1 MSSRTR
7 SDFDRLE
14 FMQLI
19 RSMTN
24 GSSNSF
30 NFETDYASSEA
41 GPSKHYESHGL
52 PDFEYDP
59 IFSQGQSIRLL
70 KLIAGI
76 PSNPTID
83 CELVE
88 TRLDSLKH
96 IKYEALS
103 WCWGTSQEEDYIR
116 IRGKRGKAYA
126 KKAKPD
132 LVKALLAL
140 RSEKWDRY
148 LWIDAVCINQ
158 EDMDEKN
165 QQVEMMAEIYGKAKR
180 VCVWLGQPDESSRL
194 AIRFIRDEVLKL
206 QDFDDLCDRESNS
219 PKWKALL
226 DLMQRPWFSR
236 RWVVQEISLAQKAL
250 LYCGLDRI
258 SWNKFS
264 VAVELFVEVETATHR
279 LSEVMKR
286 DRKFHHIPG
295 WFDYVSQ
302 LGASLLV
309 DATGK
314 LFRDHKEI
322 REHIPARMRRLR
334 NGRSKHVVD
343 DSDSEG
349 MSNVSGEEEDIDPQE
364 DDALVLNG
372 HGSSL
377 TNGVRAN
384 RKAHHPSHLSSR
396 SNELSPTVKGQPL
409 LGLEVL
415 VSSLA
420 IFDVTKAHDTI
431 YALLAISKDT
441 TPKAT
446 NSRSWQNH
454 TQAALEQFTEQRRYE
469 VDYKKP
475 YVDVCQY
482 FIRFCIHR
490 ALKVD
495 GSRALDLILRPWAVE
510 EAKVLERFEIEF
522 REQEEKQKRE
532 AEKQR
537 IDGPSV
543 RTHPTAPHERVD
555 SEDKPE
561 DQLRREDYLPL
572 PSWVP
577 QLSKAPFA
585 MQRAAGVSGPKVGR
599 TNADPLVGVPNQNV
613 RNYKA
618 AETKELDIRT
628 LKFRKRI
635 GQGPGNYYS
644 MFVKGFVL
652 DTIVEVKDASQS
664 GNIPSDWADFAGWTR
679 AQGDTPDAFWRT
691 LVGDRG
697 RDGKNPPVYYARAC
711 KESFEKGGYLS
722 GSIST
727 SDLIRNERVSVIAQF
742 CWRVQ
747 SVIWKRALAK
757 TESGKLALVAPGV
770 KGGDLVCILY
780 GCSVPVILRMSVAK
794 SDEQVTT
801 EAMLELEV
809 LRHRMTSCAKT
820 WLARTQHYRKKRD
833 LEKAKYRGWEMTKK
847 LLFFKDS
854 KWRTEWRRGRM
865 QSEHD
870 VPSGSKKEIAKRER
884 FERRPVAKDARMHE
898 TMEHLIDDF
907 EEDAP
912 RTTILREEQQNGSSS
927 THAPQRLGQH
937 GRGKSE
943 WEYITEKIRERSL
956 TLDDIRKKGFPSRYD
971 QHLQACEF
979 DDWKREKRRKA
990 RELRDR
996 AIVDAT
1002 APIESSWAEPR
1013 VNWREFELGLK
1024 YGRKWKKLLQKRRE
1038 EEEEEIIFSRD
1049 KHREEKG
1056 FKLRERPAK
1065 RQIRLLDTEE
1075 IQEGTKKRTKLTK
1088 ESAKEAEGIWLDN
1101 VRKAMRN
1108 EKRDEP
1114 TENDEDSDDGDEG
1127 NERPHSLSSRAPT
1140 FRSDNFTEP
1149 SRTKNNVE
1157 KSRQSYRYSYHL
1169 LGDCYLHGMM
1179 DGEAMAAQNGHSSTK
1194 TIPAVVFEIR

>member
-1 MSSRTR
+1 
-7 SDFDRLE
+7 
-14 FMQLI
+14 
-19 RSMTN
+19 MTDA
-24 GSSNSF
+24 SSNSF
-30 NFETDYASSEA
+30 GFDDEYILSEA
-41 GPSKHYESHGL
+41 GPSNHYDGHGL
-52 PDFEYDP
+52 PDFEYAP
-59 IFSQGQSIRLL
+59 IASEGQTIRLL

-76 PSNPTID
+76 PRNPKID

-88 TRLDSLKH
+88 TSLDSPKH

-103 WCWGTSQEEDYIR
+103 WCWGVSQEEDYIR
-116 IRGKRGKAYA
+116 IRGKRGKAHA

-140 RSEKWDRY
+140 RHEKWDRY

-158 EDMDEKN
+158 KDMDEKN

-180 VCVWLGQPDESSRL
+180 VCVWLGQPDPSSQI

-206 QDFDDLCDRESNS
+206 QDFDDLCDKESNS

-236 RWVVQEISLAQKAL
+236 RWVVQEISLARKAL

-322 REHIPARMRRLR
+322 GGHISAKMKRLGHG
-334 NGRSKHVVD
+334 NSKHAMG

-349 MSNVSGEEEDIDPQE
+349 LSDESSWEEDPDLQ
-364 DDALVLNG
+364 DDDDL
-372 HGSSL
+372 SSKDHDSSP
-377 TNGVRAN
+377 TNEPKAN
-384 RKAHHPSHLSSR
+384 RKTHETSHLSSQMSTR
-396 SNELSPTVKGQPL
+396 PPTVKGQPL
-409 LGLEVL
+409 LSLEVL

-420 IFDVTKAHDTI
+420 IFDVTNAHDTI

-510 EAKVLERFEIEF
+510 EAKVSERFDIEF

-537 IDGPSV
+537 VD
-543 RTHPTAPHERVD
+543 RTRTSAKTRLTANHERTESD
-555 SEDKPE
+555 DKS
-561 DQLRREDYLPL
+561 QTLLRREDYLPL
-572 PSWVP
+572 PSWIP
-577 QLSKAPFA
+577 QISRAPFA

-618 AETKELDIRT
+618 AETKELDFRT

-635 GQGPGNYYS
+635 GHGPDNYYS

-664 GNIPSDWADFAGWTR
+664 GNIPSEWADFAGWTR
-679 AQGDTPDAFWRT
+679 AQGDPPDAFWRT

-747 SVIWKRALAK
+747 SVIWKRALAN

-780 GCSVPVILRMSVAK
+780 GCSVPVILRMSDAK
-794 SDEQVTT
+794 SEDQVIK
-801 EAMLELEV
+801 EAAIELEV
-809 LRHRMTSCAKT
+809 LRQQMTRCAKI
-820 WLARTQHYRKKRD
+820 WLARTRYYRERRNRGKD
-833 LEKAKYRGWEMTKK
+833 KYQVWEMTKK
-847 LLFFKDS
+847 LLFYKDS
-854 KWRTEWRRGRM
+854 EWRTDWGHRRKARLE
-865 QSEHD
+865 QNSS
-870 VPSGSKKEIAKRER
+870 PGSKEEIARRER
-884 FERRPVAKDARMHE
+884 FERRPISTDGKMHK
-898 TMEHLIDDF
+898 TTEHLIDDTGGN
-907 EEDAP
+907 AP
-912 RTTILREEQQNGSSS
+912 ETTATNEEQQKVSSS
-927 THAPQRLGQH
+927 TPALQNLGP
-937 GRGKSE
+937 GRVKSE
-943 WEYITEKIRERSL
+943 WEYITGEFQKPRL
-956 TLDDIRKKGFPSRYD
+956 TLDEIRKKGFRSRYH
-971 QHLQACEF
+971 QHLEACAF
-979 DDWKREKRRKA
+979 DDWKKEKRGKA
-990 RELRDR
+990 RELRDKK
-996 AIVDAT
+996 IIDGT
-1002 APIESSWAEPR
+1002 APVESSWDEPT
-1013 VNWREFELGLK
+1013 VNWRAFELGLK
-1024 YGRKWKKLLQKRRE
+1024 YGRKWKRILKKLREDE
-1038 EEEEEIIFSRD
+1038 EEKMMNLRD
-1049 KHREEKG
+1049 QHRKEKG
-1056 FKLRERPAK
+1056 FKLRDRPAK
-1065 RQIRLLDTEE
+1065 RKPRFLDTEE
-1075 IQEGTKKRTKLTK
+1075 FVEGTNKRTKLTK

-1101 VRKAMRN
+1101 VKRVMRN

-1114 TENDEDSDDGDEG
+1114 SEHAEDIDDGGEG
-1127 NERPHSLSSRAPT
+1127 TERSHSPSSRAKDP
-1140 FRSDNFTEP
+1140 RPESVPESSETEA
-1149 SRTKNNVE
+1149 NVE
-1157 KSRQSYRYSYHL
+1157 KSRQSYLYSYTL